1 MKLNLLVRI
10 KNKAFWV
17 TLIPLLA
24 LLAQLIAGLF
34 GFSIDLTEISGK
46 LVAIVDAVFAIL
58 AVLGLANDPTTK
70 GFGDS
75 QRALTYTEPWDD
87 DAKGVTENK

>member
-17 TLIPLLA
+17 TLIPLMA
-24 LLAQLIAGLF
+24 LLVQLFAGLC
-34 GFSIDLTEISGK
+34 GFTIDLTEISGK
-46 LVAIVDAVFAIL
+46 LVAIVDTVFAIL
-58 AVLGLANDPTTK
+58 AVLGFVNDPTTK
-70 GFGDS
+70 GLGDS

-87 DAKGVTENK
+87 ATKGVK